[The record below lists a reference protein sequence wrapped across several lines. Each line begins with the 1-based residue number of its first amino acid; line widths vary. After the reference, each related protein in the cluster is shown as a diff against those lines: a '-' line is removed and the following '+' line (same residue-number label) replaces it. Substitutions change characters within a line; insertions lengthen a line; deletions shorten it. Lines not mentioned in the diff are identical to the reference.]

1 MPCTFQPV
9 YTDNS
14 SSSEENSAGHEKTSC
29 SLAGVGRRPPPTTPP
44 QKKISPLGDFN
55 LLCMYLR
62 AGDIS
67 VPHQLSHAHKLLYKV
82 TK

>member
-1 MPCTFQPV
+1 MLSCKSQ
-9 YTDNS
+9 
-14 SSSEENSAGHEKTSC
+14 EETPSLKEKKN
-29 SLAGVGRRPPPTTPP
+29 L
-44 QKKISPLGDFN
+44 SPLGDFN

-82 TK
+82 TT